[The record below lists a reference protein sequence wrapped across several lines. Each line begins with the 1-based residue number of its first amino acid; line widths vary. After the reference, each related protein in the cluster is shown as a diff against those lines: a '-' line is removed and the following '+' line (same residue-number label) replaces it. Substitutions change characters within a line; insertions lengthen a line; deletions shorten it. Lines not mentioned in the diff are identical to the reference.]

1 MKLKVLILAVLI
13 SVFAFQ
19 AKSQKIYEAESPI
32 EANVKY
38 CIVSSPIRADVVVYR
53 ANSPVY
59 SGVDKN
65 EGVWYFCQ
73 SPIQA
78 QVKICKV
85 PEVQSQL
92 KVCFTDSP
100 IMAGWKNT
108 EKKSLMNPQRYQN

>member
-1 MKLKVLILAVLI
+1 MKTLRYLILFIAIL
-13 SVFAFQ
+13 FTFQ
-19 AKSQKIYEAESPI
+19 AKSQKVYEVESPI

-38 CIVSSPIRADVVVYR
+38 CVVGSPIMADVVVYR

-73 SPIQA
+73 SPTQA

-108 EKKSLMNPQRYQN
+108 EKKKLLAP